1 MGLPNRYTTTIMSTV
16 AEQLRSAREAR
27 GLTIYQVAEITKI
40 KTDHVRALEEG
51 NYEAFSA
58 PVYIRGFV
66 RTYANLVKLDVPVL
80 MSELDTE
87 LGRTDRFNEAPPL
100 SNEPRGFLDVV
111 MLQLSKVNWRLA
123 LPTLCAALALFL
135 LVLGYRAWRAHRPK
149 DPLSG
154 LGPGLYQPAQK
165 QAGDTLP
172 LPATPP
178 KKP

>member
-1 MGLPNRYTTTIMSTV
+1 MGLPNRYTTAIMSTV

-51 NYEAFSA
+51 NYEVFSA

-87 LGRTDRFNEAPPL
+87 LGRTDRFNEAPPC
-100 SNEPRGFLDVV
+100 PR
-111 MLQLSKVNWRLA
+111 SITK
-123 LPTLCAALALFL
+123 
-135 LVLGYRAWRAHRPK
+135 
-149 DPLSG
+149 S
-154 LGPGLYQPAQK
+154 
-165 QAGDTLP
+165 
-172 LPATPP
+172 
-178 KKP
+178 